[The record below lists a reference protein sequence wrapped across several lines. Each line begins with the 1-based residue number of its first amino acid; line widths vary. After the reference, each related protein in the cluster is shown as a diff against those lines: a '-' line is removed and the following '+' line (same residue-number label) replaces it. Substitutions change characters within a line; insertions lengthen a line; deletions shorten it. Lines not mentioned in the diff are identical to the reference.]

1 MRDARKRR
9 SRVGSACGWLTQWR
23 YAALFRLEELWLR
36 PDELLPRED
45 DEPRPVV
52 VAFDLV
58 LPRPEDDELLRPE
71 EMLRVLEF
79 ELRLE
84 LPELA
89 LRAEPAELR
98 EEVLLLC
105 PLACSSSG

>member
-1 MRDARKRR
+1 
-9 SRVGSACGWLTQWR
+9 
-23 YAALFRLEELWLR
+23 
-36 PDELLPRED
+36 
-45 DEPRPVV
+45 
-52 VAFDLV
+52 V

-89 LRAEPAELR
+89 LRDDPEELR
-98 EEVLLLC
+98 EEELLW
-105 PLACSSSG
+105 

>member
-1 MRDARKRR
+1 M
-9 SRVGSACGWLTQWR
+9 
-23 YAALFRLEELWLR
+23 EELWLR
-36 PDELLPRED
+36 PEELLLPRED

-79 ELRLE
+79 EPRLA

-89 LRAEPAELR
+89 LRDGPAELR
-98 EEVLLLC
+98 EEELLL
-105 PLACSSSG
+105 